1 MEGVQGMVVE
11 AGTRGDCGR
20 CGGRVIV
27 DAREG
32 ERYCLTCGDR
42 PVTEAE
48 LLEARRMI
56 EVEAEFYAGKRY
68 RSPSIGGLRLA

>member
-1 MEGVQGMVVE
+1 MVIE
-11 AGTRGDCGR
+11 AGTRALCGR
-20 CGGRVIV
+20 CGGRMIH

-42 PVTEAE
+42 PVSLEELAHARALEQAE
-48 LLEARRMI
+48 EDFRAGRRH
-56 EVEAEFYAGKRY
+56 